1 VKISVALPRFKSK
14 TEHVVNDVFNLT
26 QVKQNIRKAMK
37 RVAGIFLIAL
47 LGGAVSLGLYKTFEK
62 KQLYN
67 HSRPEGI
74 PIRQVSYNQSEAF
87 NQPDFEAAAS
97 ISVHAVVHIKS
108 EFQKKS
114 MVYDDFFEFFN
125 FGGRTQPREYTTPYS
140 AMGSGVIVSPDGYI
154 VTNNHVVQEAT
165 NVTVTL
171 NDKREYKA
179 SVVGT
184 DPSTDLALIKIDE
197 QSLPFLTYGNSD
209 EVKIGEW
216 VLAVGNPFNLTSTV
230 TAGIVSA
237 KARNINIL
245 GSQGAIESFI
255 QTDAAINPGNSGGA
269 LVNTRGEL
277 IGINAAIASGTGYY
291 TGYSFAIPVNIV
303 KKVVGD
309 FTKFGKIQ
317 RAYIGVYYREIDDQ
331 FAKEK
336 GFTDLRGIYVD
347 DVVEGGPSAI
357 AGLKSGDVIIRIDN
371 IPVNGKA
378 ELMEL
383 IGQKNP
389 GDKITILINRD
400 GKEYELPLTLQ
411 SEESKIIA
419 ENENKAVVQ
428 GATFEALS
436 SKEKEMLNIDYG
448 FKILSLVNGKLKS
461 AGISAGFIL
470 LSVDR
475 KPVRSIQDLK
485 QMLTNREGGVLIEG
499 LYPNGLRAYYGIG
512 L

>member
-1 VKISVALPRFKSK
+1 
-14 TEHVVNDVFNLT
+14 
-26 QVKQNIRKAMK
+26 MK
-37 RVAGIFLIAL
+37 RIAGIFLIAL
-47 LGGAVSLGLYKTFEK
+47 IGGAVSLGLYKAFERR
-62 KQLYN
+62 QPFFN
-67 HSRPEGI
+67 TRPEGI
-74 PIRQVSYNQSEAF
+74 PIRQVSYNPSAAF
-87 NQPDFEAAAS
+87 NQPDFEAAAA

-125 FGGRTQPREYTTPYS
+125 FGQRAQPREYISPYS
-140 AMGSGVIVSPDGYI
+140 AMGSGVIISPEGYI

-165 NVTVTL
+165 DILVTL

-179 SVVGT
+179 TIVGT

-197 QSLPFLTYGNSD
+197 KGLPFLTFGNSD
-209 EVKIGEW
+209 DVRIGEW

-303 KKVVGD
+303 KKVVND
-309 FTKFGKIQ
+309 YMKFGKLQ
-317 RAYIGVYYREIDDQ
+317 RAYMGLYYREIDDQ

-336 GFTDLRGIYVD
+336 GLNDLRGIYID
-347 DVVEGGPSAI
+347 DVADGGPAAV
-357 AGLKSGDVIIRIDN
+357 AGIKAGDVITRIDN
-371 IPVNGKA
+371 TPVNGKA
-378 ELMEL
+378 ELMEI

-389 GDKITILINRD
+389 GDQVTVVVQRD
-400 GKEYELPLTLQ
+400 GKENELPLTMQ
-411 SEESKIIA
+411 SEESQLATTSDGKLII
-419 ENENKAVVQ
+419 Q
-428 GATFEALS
+428 GATFQSLTQNEK
-436 SKEKEMLNIDYG
+436 SKYHVNGG
-448 FKILSLVNGKLKS
+448 FKITSLGNGILKS
-461 AGISAGFIL
+461 AGIRAGFVL
-470 LSVDR
+470 VSVDR
-475 KPVRSIQDLK
+475 KPLRTTQDL
-485 QMLTNREGGVLIEG
+485 QEALTTSQGGVLLEG
-499 LYPNGLRAYYGIG
+499 IYPNGLRAYYGVG

>member
-1 VKISVALPRFKSK
+1 
-14 TEHVVNDVFNLT
+14 
-26 QVKQNIRKAMK
+26 
-37 RVAGIFLIAL
+37 
-47 LGGAVSLGLYKTFEK
+47 
-62 KQLYN
+62 
-67 HSRPEGI
+67 
-74 PIRQVSYNQSEAF
+74 
-87 NQPDFEAAAS
+87 
-97 ISVHAVVHIKS
+97 
-108 EFQKKS
+108 
-114 MVYDDFFEFFN
+114 
-125 FGGRTQPREYTTPYS
+125 
-140 AMGSGVIVSPDGYI
+140 MGSGVIVSQDGYI

-165 NVTVTL
+165 QVTVTL
-171 NDKREYKA
+171 NDKREYTA
-179 SVVGT
+179 TIVGT

-197 QSLPFLTYGNSD
+197 AALPFLTYGNSD
-209 EVKIGEW
+209 DVKIGEW

-255 QTDAAINPGNSGGA
+255 QTDAAVNSGNSGGA

-309 FTKFGKIQ
+309 FMKFGKIQ
-317 RAYIGVYYREIDDQ
+317 RAYLGLYYREIDDQ

-336 GFTDLRGIYVD
+336 GFTDLRGIYVN
-347 DVVEGGPSAI
+347 DVVKGGA
-357 AGLKSGDVIIRIDN
+357 ADLGGVKSGDVIIRMDN
-371 IPVNGKA
+371 NPVNGKA

-389 GDKITILINRD
+389 GDKVSVIVNRD
-400 GKEYELPLTLQ
+400 GKEFDLALTMQ
-411 SEESKIIA
+411 SEESKLLA
-419 ENENKAVVQ
+419 EKENKVVIH

-436 SKEKEMLNIDYG
+436 SNEQAKLNVDYG
-448 FKILSLVNGKLKS
+448 FKITSLANGKLKN

-475 KPVRSIQDLK
+475 KPLRTTQDLRE
-485 QMLTNREGGVLIEG
+485 MLTNRQGGVLIEG

>member
-1 VKISVALPRFKSK
+1 
-14 TEHVVNDVFNLT
+14 
-26 QVKQNIRKAMK
+26 MK
-37 RVAGIFLIAL
+37 RIAGIFLIAL
-47 LGGAVSLGLYKTFEK
+47 LGGAVSLGLYKAFEK
-62 KQLYN
+62 EQYFFN
-67 HSRPEGI
+67 SRPEGI
-74 PIRQVSYNQSEAF
+74 PIEQVSYNPSAAF
-87 NQPDFEAAAS
+87 NQPDFEAAAAIS
-97 ISVHAVVHIKS
+97 IHAVVHIKS

-114 MVYDDFFEFFN
+114 LVYDDFFEFFN
-125 FGGRTQPREYTTPYS
+125 FGGRPQPREYSTPYT
-140 AMGSGVIVSPDGYI
+140 AMGSGVIVSQDGYI

-165 NVTVTL
+165 DVTVTL
-171 NDKREYKA
+171 NDKRVYKA
-179 SVVGT
+179 TIIGT

-197 QSLPFLTYGNSD
+197 QALPFMTYGNSD
-209 EVKIGEW
+209 DVKIGEW

-255 QTDAAINPGNSGGA
+255 QTDAAVNSGNSGGA

-309 FTKFGKIQ
+309 FMKFGKIQ
-317 RAYIGVYYREIDDQ
+317 RAYLGLYYREIDDQ

-336 GFTDLRGIYVD
+336 GFTDLRGIFVD
-347 DVVEGGPSAI
+347 DVVEGGSA
-357 AGLKSGDVIIRIDN
+357 ALGGVKSGDVIIRIDN
-371 IPVNGKA
+371 NPVNGKA

-389 GDKITILINRD
+389 GDKITVIVNRA
-400 GKEYELPLTLQ
+400 GKEYELALTMQ
-411 SEESKIIA
+411 SEDDRAVAEKESKIII
-419 ENENKAVVQ
+419 Q

-436 SKEKEMLNIDYG
+436 SNEKARLNVDYG
-448 FKILSLVNGKLKS
+448 FKITSLTNGKLKN

-475 KPVRSIQDLK
+475 KPLRTTQDLK
-485 QMLTNREGGVLIEG
+485 ETLTSRQGGVLIEG

>member
-1 VKISVALPRFKSK
+1 
-14 TEHVVNDVFNLT
+14 
-26 QVKQNIRKAMK
+26 MK
-37 RVAGIFLIAL
+37 RIAGLFLIAL
-47 LGGAVSLGLYKTFEK
+47 AGGAVALGLYKAFENK
-62 KQLYN
+62 IGYSYSKPQ
-67 HSRPEGI
+67 GI
-74 PIRQVSYNQSEAF
+74 PIQKVNYNPSSAF
-87 NQPDFEAAAS
+87 NLPDFEEAAAL
-97 ISVHAVVHIKS
+97 SVHAVVHIKS

-125 FGGRTQPREYTTPYS
+125 FGGRPQPREYSTPYS
-140 AMGSGVIVSPDGYI
+140 AMGSGVIVSADGYI

-179 SVVGT
+179 TIVSA

-197 QSLPFLTYGNSD
+197 LGLPYLTYGNSD
-209 EVKIGEW
+209 NVKIGEW

-303 KKVVGD
+303 KKVVND
-309 FTKFGKIQ
+309 FMKFGKIQ
-317 RAYIGVYYREIDDQ
+317 RAYLGVYFREIDDQ

-336 GFTDLRGIYVD
+336 GFTDLRGIYID
-347 DVVEGGPSAI
+347 EVVAGGSAEA
-357 AGLKSGDVIIRIDN
+357 AGIKRGDVITRIDN
-371 IPVNGKA
+371 VNINGKA
-378 ELMEL
+378 ELMEV

-389 GDKITILINRD
+389 EDKATVIINRD

-411 SEESKIIA
+411 SEESKVIA
-419 ENENKAVVQ
+419 ENNSKIVIL
-428 GATFEALS
+428 GATFQQLTDN
-436 SKEKEMLNIDYG
+436 EKAKFNIDYG
-448 FKILSLVNGKLKS
+448 YKIVSVGSGKLKNS
-461 AGISAGFIL
+461 GISQGFIL

-475 KPVRSIQDLK
+475 KPMRTVQELK
-485 QMLTNREGGVLIEG
+485 QSLTDRQGGVLIEG
-499 LYPNGLRAYYGIG
+499 VYPNGLRAYYGIG

>member
-1 VKISVALPRFKSK
+1 
-14 TEHVVNDVFNLT
+14 
-26 QVKQNIRKAMK
+26 MK
-37 RVAGIFLIAL
+37 RIAGVFLIAM

-62 KQLYN
+62 KQYFGN
-67 HSRPEGI
+67 SRPEGI
-74 PIRQVSYNQSEAF
+74 PVRQVSYNPSAA
-87 NQPDFEAAAS
+87 NGLPDFEAAAAL
-97 ISVHAVVHIKS
+97 SVHAVVHIKS

-114 MVYDDFFEFFN
+114 LVYDDFFQFFN
-125 FGGRTQPREYTTPYS
+125 FGGRPQPREYSTPYS

-165 NVTVTL
+165 SVLVTL
-171 NDKREYKA
+171 NDKREFSA
-179 SVVGT
+179 TIVGT
-184 DPSTDLALIKIDE
+184 DPSTDLALIKIEE
-197 QSLPFLTYGNSD
+197 QALPFLNYGNSD
-209 EVKIGEW
+209 DVRIGEW

-255 QTDAAINPGNSGGA
+255 QTDAAVNSGNSGGA

-309 FTKFGKIQ
+309 FMKFGKIQ
-317 RAYIGVYYREIDDQ
+317 RAYLGVFYREIDDQ

-347 DVVEGGPSAI
+347 DVVEGGPAEA
-357 AGLKSGDVIIRIDN
+357 AGIRSGDVIIRLDN
-371 IPVNGKA
+371 TTVNGKA

-389 GDKITILINRD
+389 GDKVTVVVSRE
-400 GKEYELPLTLQ
+400 GRETELALTMQ
-411 SEESKIIA
+411 SEESRQVSEKGDKLIIH
-419 ENENKAVVQ
+419 
-428 GATFEALS
+428 GATFEPLTAN
-436 SKEKEMLNIDYG
+436 EKSRLNVDYG
-448 FKILSLVNGKLKS
+448 YKITALGNGKLKN
-461 AGISAGFIL
+461 AGINAGFII

-475 KPVRSIQDLK
+475 IPLRTSKELRETLS
-485 QMLTNREGGVLIEG
+485 NRQGGVLIEG